1 MRVLIVHAHHEP
13 SSFNTALLT
22 TARETLAAAGH
33 GVRVS
38 DLYAMGFQP
47 VSDRRNF
54 RTVADARRL
63 DQQAEERLAA
73 ATGGF
78 ADDIAAEI
86 EKLLWCDHL
95 IFQFPIWWL
104 GLPAI
109 LKGWVDRVFA
119 LGVAYGGG
127 RWFDG
132 GALAGRRAMLSVTVG
147 GTADVYSDIGV
158 YGPLEDILFPI
169 HRGIFGF
176 TGFQVIEP
184 FAVYGPGRMDA
195 TARAGVLAAYRET
208 LLTLDRAAV
217 LPMPKVADYERLVLK
232 PGLRPVAP

>member
-1 MRVLIVHAHHEP
+1 MRILIVHAHHEP
-13 SSFNTALLT
+13 TSFNGALLA

-33 GVRVS
+33 ELRVS

-54 RTVADARRL
+54 RAVALAERL
-63 DQQAEERLAA
+63 DQQVEERHAA
-73 ATGGF
+73 ATDGF
-78 ADDIAAEI
+78 AEDVAAEI
-86 EKLLWCDHL
+86 GKLLWCDVL

-132 GALAGRRAMLSVTVG
+132 GALAGKRAMCSLTVG
-147 GTADVYSDIGV
+147 GTAEVYSEIGV
-158 YGPLEDILFPI
+158 YGPIEDILHPI

-176 TGFQVIEP
+176 TGFQVVEP
-184 FAVYGPGRMDA
+184 FVVYGPGRMDEA
-195 TARAGVLAAYRET
+195 GRAAALAAYRER
-208 LLTLDRAAV
+208 LLTLADAPV
-217 LPMPKVADYERLVLK
+217 LPMPKTADYERLVLK
-232 PGLRPVAP
+232 PGLRPAGA